1 MNFLATFYTN
11 RQFFNQKYFMQKKI
25 IKPAFFIFLF
35 ISAFIFVGFYACNKD
50 GGSNYG
56 GANNNNGGNGGEPK
70 NAVSIDGMT
79 FSAGSLKVAAGTTV
93 TWTNNDNVT
102 HTVTADDGSFDS
114 GNIAAGGIFKHTFST
129 AGTFNYHCTIHPGMK
144 ASVVVN

>member
-1 MNFLATFYTN
+1 
-11 RQFFNQKYFMQKKI
+11 MQKNI
-25 IKPAFFIFLF
+25 IKPALF
-35 ISAFIFVGFYACNKD
+35 ISLFISVFIFVGFYACNKD
-50 GGSNYG
+50 NGSSYG
-56 GANNNNGGNGGEPK
+56 GNNNNNGGSGGETK
-70 NAVSIDGMT
+70 NAVSIDGMA
-79 FSAGSLKVAAGTTV
+79 FSVGSLIVASGTTV

-114 GNIAAGGIFKHTFST
+114 GNIAAGGTFKHTFSS